1 MVLFI
6 AESTMELSVPN
17 MLLAAKQC
25 EIQELKRLGVT
36 AHLVGA
42 VGHLVHALQNE
53 RGASTIFL
61 ASSGRRFES
70 TREKLIEE
78 ARCLELRVR
87 SSFEQQ
93 MAHAASGSARH
104 FSLMAWVLLGLD
116 SLPELREQISHHRLS
131 PERAVAAFSRLIA
144 GLVSVIFE
152 AADAAFDPSISRALV
167 ALFNFIQGKE
177 QTGQERAVGA
187 LSFASGI
194 CDRQHQQRLL
204 HLIDAQERCFKSF
217 VDFADDEILRQWR
230 ALQDTPVVA
239 RLERLRRILGSA
251 QPGAALDV
259 NLSDEWFE
267 CCTERLNQMW
277 QLQIGLVEGLQ
288 KRSDILILEA
298 ERDLQNSA
306 GLLNHL
312 MARPPECTRAVDRF
326 FDPDAKIDA
335 TLNALPNGEIGTR
348 QGHLMMELLQAQSDR
363 LARMENELESTRRA
377 LNERKII
384 ERAKGLLMARLR
396 VSEEAAYKL
405 LRQTSMD
412 QNRRMVD
419 VAEAALSL
427 PDFIAP

>member
-1 MVLFI
+1 
-6 AESTMELSVPN
+6 MELSVPN

-25 EIQELKRLGVT
+25 EIQELKHLGVT

-53 RGASTIFL
+53 RGASSIFL
-61 ASSGRRFES
+61 ASSGRRFLS
-70 TREKLIEE
+70 TRQKLIDES
-78 ARCLELRVR
+78 RSLELRVR

-93 MAHAASGSARH
+93 MATPAFGSARR

-116 SLPELREQISHHRLS
+116 SLPDLRERISHHRMS
-131 PERAVAAFSRLIA
+131 PEHAVAAFSRLIA

-177 QTGQERAVGA
+177 QAGQERALGA

-194 CDRQHQQRLL
+194 CDGQHQQRLL
-204 HLIDAQERCFKSF
+204 HLIDAQERCFKTF
-217 VDFADDEILRQWR
+217 GDFADEETLRQWR
-230 ALQDTPVVA
+230 ALQDTTAVA

-251 QPGAALDV
+251 RPGAALDV

-277 QLQIGLVEGLQ
+277 QLQTRLVEGLLN
-288 KRSDILILEA
+288 RSDLLIREA

-306 GLLNHL
+306 VLLNNL
-312 MARPPECTRAVDRF
+312 MERPPECTRVVDRF

-335 TLNALPNGEIGTR
+335 ALNALPGGEIGSR
-348 QGHLMMELLQAQSDR
+348 LGHLMMELLQAQSDR
-363 LARMENELESTRRA
+363 LARMENELESTRRS
-377 LNERKII
+377 LNERKVI
-384 ERAKGLLMARLR
+384 ERAKGVLMARRNL
-396 VSEEAAYKL
+396 SEEAAYKL

-419 VAEAALSL
+419 VAEATLSL
-427 PDFIAP
+427 PGFIAP